1 MKTDTQLM
9 RDVTDELHWTPEI
22 GASNVGV
29 IAKEGV
35 VTLTG
40 HVSSFAEKHAA
51 ERAAQRVRGVKA
63 LAVELTVRLP
73 AGGARTDADIALAAQ
88 RAIEWNA
95 ALPVDAIRVIVEG
108 GRVMLEGQVEWHYQ
122 REAAEAAVRHLLG
135 VVGVTNQIVIVPT
148 VRTLD
153 LELIVRQALERQADR
168 EAKKLGITVNGSEV
182 TLRGTVNSWDARR
195 AIHGAVWSAPGVTS
209 VVDNVTIEP

>member
-22 GASNVGV
+22 EASNVGV
-29 IAKEGV
+29 IAKDGV

-40 HVSSFAEKHAA
+40 HVNSFAEKHAA

-135 VVGVTNQIVIVPT
+135 VVGVTNQIAIVPT